1 MSMPILATKLYVPP
15 PRPRVVPRPRL
26 IERLDESLH
35 GRLTLISAHA
45 GSGKT
50 TLIGEWVAGGERPA
64 AWLSL
69 DEEDNDPNRFL
80 AYLISA
86 VQTVAADVGE
96 GLLDMLR
103 APQPPPAESILTA
116 LLNEISTL
124 PEDLVLVLDDY
135 HVIDAR
141 AVDDALAFLIEHL
154 PPRMHLLI
162 ATREDP
168 RLPLPRLRARG
179 QLSEV
184 RAADLRFTFS
194 EAAEFLNRVMRLD
207 LSAEEI
213 SAVESR
219 TEGWIAGLQLAALSM
234 RGREDVSGFI
244 RAFAGDNRYIL
255 DYLVEEVL
263 QRQPERVRGFLLDTS
278 ILERLN
284 GSLCNAVTGLE
295 ESNALLESLERANL
309 FVVGLDDKRRW
320 FRYHHLFAD
329 VLSAHLKQERPD
341 QLSTLHR
348 RASEWYE
355 QNDLPSE
362 AIRHA
367 LAAEDYERAAALI
380 ELSARAMLMGRRE
393 EAFLG
398 WLRAL
403 PDEEVRR
410 RPVLGVY
417 YALALISHDLEAGEA
432 RLRDAERLLDGT
444 ARAGEMVVVDEAEF
458 RALPGI
464 AAIIR
469 AYHAGALG
477 DVSGSVSHARRALD
491 LLSGDEPLWRGAAA
505 TLLGLACWNGGD
517 LEEAYRFIADG
528 MESLRMAGDTT
539 QLSSGAFILADI
551 RRAQGRLRD
560 AARIYDQALQIAED
574 HGEPMPPGAADL
586 HVGMSELRR
595 ERDDLDSAWRYLQR
609 SGELGERGGIWENRY
624 RWHVATARIKE
635 ARGDLDGALESLDE
649 AERLYLRSP
658 DPYVRPI
665 AAFKTRVW
673 VRQGRLTEALRW
685 ARERGLSVHDDLSY
699 LREFEHVTLAR
710 ALIARYDG
718 SRSESSIHEA
728 MGLLERL
735 LQAAQEGGRTGSV
748 IEILVLQ
755 SLAYQAQ
762 DDTTHALASLERAL
776 ELAEPEDYVRI
787 FVDEGEPMARLLS
800 EAAERGISPEYAD
813 RLLAASDAEERKSE
827 DEPHRPPAQSLT
839 EPLSGRELEVLRL
852 IARGLSNRE
861 ISERLFLAII
871 TVKGH
876 NRNIFRKLGAGRRTE
891 AVARARELGLL

>member
-1 MSMPILATKLYVPP
+1 MPILATKLYVPP
-15 PRPRVVPRPRL
+15 AQPRAVLRPRL
-26 IERLDESLH
+26 IERLDEGSH
-35 GRLTLISAHA
+35 RRLTLISAHA

-50 TLIGEWVAGGERPA
+50 TLVGEWLATGERPA

-69 DEEDNDPNRFL
+69 DEGDNDPTRFVT
-80 AYLISA
+80 YLIAA
-86 VQTVAADVGE
+86 VQTVEPKVGE
-96 GLLDMLR
+96 GLLG
-103 APQPPPAESILTA
+103 AVQSPQPPPTESILTA
-116 LLNEISTL
+116 LLNEISPA
-124 PEDLVLVLDDY
+124 PEDFVLVLDDY
-135 HVIDAR
+135 HVIDSR
-141 AVDDALAFLIEHL
+141 PVDDVLAFMIEHL
-154 PPRMHLLI
+154 PPRMHLII

-179 QLSEV
+179 QLTEL
-184 RAADLRFTFS
+184 RAADLRFTSS
-194 EAAEFLNRVMRLD
+194 EAAAFLNEVMDLD
-207 LSAEEI
+207 LSAEQL
-213 SAVESR
+213 SAVEAR

-234 RGREDVSGFI
+234 RRREDVSGFI
-244 RAFAGDNRYIL
+244 ESFAGDNRYIL

-263 QRQPERVRGFLLDTS
+263 QRQPERVRSFLLGTS
-278 ILERLN
+278 ILDRLS
-284 GSLCNAVTGLE
+284 GPLCDAVTGQE
-295 ESNALLESLERANL
+295 ESNALLEALERGNL
-309 FVVGLDDKRRW
+309 FVVPLDDRRHW

-329 VLSAHLKQERPD
+329 VLSAHLRQERPNEVA
-341 QLSTLHR
+341 TLHR

-355 QNDLPSE
+355 HNGLPSE

-367 LAAEDYERAAALI
+367 LAAGDYERAAALI

-393 EAFLG
+393 ETFLG
-398 WLRAL
+398 WLREL
-403 PDEEVRR
+403 PDELVSR

-417 YALALISHDLEAGEA
+417 YALAVVSYDLEAAEV
-432 RLRDAERLLDGT
+432 RLRDAERLLDGK
-444 ARAGEMVVVDEAEF
+444 AHAGETVVVDEEEF

-469 AYHAGALG
+469 AYHAGAIG

-491 LLSGDEPLWRGAAA
+491 LLPEDEPLWRGAAA

-539 QLSSGAFILADI
+539 QSSSGAFILADI
-551 RRAQGRLRD
+551 RRTQGRLRD

-649 AERLYLRSP
+649 AEHLYLRSP

-665 AAFKTRVW
+665 AAFKTRIW
-673 VRQGRLTEALRW
+673 VRQGRLAEALGW
-685 ARERGLSVHDDLSY
+685 ARERNLSSGDDLDY

-710 ALIARYDG
+710 ALIARYESG
-718 SRSESSIHEA
+718 RSESSIHEA

-735 LQAAQEGGRTGSV
+735 LQAAQEGGRAGSV
-748 IEILVLQ
+748 IEILTLQ
-755 SLAYQAQ
+755 
-762 DDTTHALASLERAL
+762 ALARQALDDIPAALAPLERAL
-776 ELAEPEDYVRI
+776 ELAEPEGYVRI
-787 FVDEGEPMARLLS
+787 FVDEGAPMTRLLS
-800 EAAERGISPEYAD
+800 EAAERGISPGYAD
-813 RLLAASDAEERKSE
+813 RLLAASDAEERKSGGE
-827 DEPHRPPAQSLT
+827 YHQPHARSLA

-852 IARGLSNRE
+852 VARGLSNRE
-861 ISERLFLAII
+861 ISEQLFLAVI